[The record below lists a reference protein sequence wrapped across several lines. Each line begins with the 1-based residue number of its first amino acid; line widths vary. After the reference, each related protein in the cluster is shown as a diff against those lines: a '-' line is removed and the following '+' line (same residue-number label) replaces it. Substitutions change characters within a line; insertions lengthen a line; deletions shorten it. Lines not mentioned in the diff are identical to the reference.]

1 MFADYSNMESNL
13 ETFIDGP
20 KSPYSYKYSIV
31 NTHSLVANQTF
42 TKLQIAITNVKATL
56 FGNNRERIQ
65 IWWTDPSLIADE
77 AGNSLSGGKI
87 VGNLNQLE
95 YLSPSV
101 VEATQTSGKSMK
113 LAILSLFSM
122 NLLMK
127 LVISSSAAVM
137 WSLIHVLQVIRYI
150 LMMNIKMPKVIDIMM
165 KYMVIVI
172 GEVEE
177 IENLIPDI
185 LNIYFL
191 DSSELNKEMHI
202 RPNFQKYGY
211 ETPYLTDLYGKQ
223 ILVAF

>member
-1 MFADYSNMESNL
+1 MRSANDTLITDDLTISL
-13 ETFIDGP
+13 IA
-20 KSPYSYKYSIV
+20 SISGTEFL
-31 NTHSLVANQTF
+31 NYINRDSLVANQTF
-42 TKLQIAITNVKATL
+42 TNLQIAITNVKATL
-56 FGNNRERIQ
+56 FGRNRERIQ
-65 IWWTDPSLIADE
+65 IWWTDSSVITDD

-95 YLSPSV
+95 YISPSV
-101 VEATQTSGKSMK
+101 EEATKSSGESMK
-113 LAILSLFSM
+113 LAILSLFSI

-127 LVISSSAAVM
+127 LVISSSAALM

-165 KYMVIVI
+165 KYLVIII

-191 DSSELNKEMHI
+191 DSSDLNKEMHI

-223 ILVAF
+223 IFVVF